1 MMPVV
6 DKPLI
11 QYAVEEA
18 IEAGCDQ
25 LIFIT
30 GRGKRAIAD
39 HFDVSYELEVELEM
53 RGKIKSLEQIR
64 KIIPS
69 DVTICYIRQA
79 KPLGLGH
86 AVLCARTV
94 VGNEPFAVLLA
105 DDLIDGEGHQSC
117 IAQMVEV
124 YEQHQN
130 SILGVQQV
138 DPQETD
144 KYGIVSAVKVGD
156 RLSRIEAIVEK
167 PKPQEAPSTL
177 GVVGR
182 YILTPRIFELL
193 ERTEYGAGDE
203 IQLTDAIALLLK
215 EEPVLAYEFRGKRYD
230 CGDKLGYL
238 EATVAYALK
247 HPELKK
253 GFEDYLA
260 SIAGEITSK
269 RTAN

>member
-1 MMPVV
+1 M
-6 DKPLI
+6 
-11 QYAVEEA
+11 
-18 IEAGCDQ
+18 
-25 LIFIT
+25 
-30 GRGKRAIAD
+30 
-39 HFDVSYELEVELEM
+39 
-53 RGKIKSLEQIR
+53 
-64 KIIPS
+64 
-69 DVTICYIRQA
+69 
-79 KPLGLGH
+79 
-86 AVLCARTV
+86 
-94 VGNEPFAVLLA
+94 
-105 DDLIDGEGHQSC
+105 
-117 IAQMVEV
+117 
-124 YEQHQN
+124 
-130 SILGVQQV
+130 
-138 DPQETD
+138 
-144 KYGIVSAVKVGD
+144 
-156 RLSRIEAIVEK
+156 
-167 PKPQEAPSTL
+167 